1 MVLLLPNGAMLD
13 LMAVTDSRT
22 GAAQMK
28 HEIVMS
34 VIADDHPGIVQT
46 LADTIAGHGGNWLDS
61 SMSHL
66 GGKFAGIVL
75 LEAAEERERQL
86 EDALRSLD
94 RRDMHIAFERTAP
107 SKPQPHHYVMVDIVA
122 NDRPGIVGEISDLL
136 ARHDINIETLTTS
149 VVDSPM
155 SSGHLFSARFRANLP
170 QEMTYDHLQRVLE
183 SASDDLM
190 VDLDEPAAVRS
201 APPIQE
207 PVDAES

>member
-1 MVLLLPNGAMLD
+1 ML
-13 LMAVTDSRT
+13 R
-22 GAAQMK
+22 
-28 HEIVMS
+28 EIVLS

-46 LADTIAGHGGNWLDS
+46 LAETISGHGGNWLDS

-75 LEAAEERERQL
+75 LEVSEKQEREL

-94 RRDMHIAFERTAP
+94 RRGLQIAFERTTPAE
-107 SKPQPHHYVMVDIVA
+107 PQPGHYVMVNIVA

-149 VVDSPM
+149 VADTPM
-155 SSGHLFSARFRANLP
+155 SSGHLFKARFQANLP
-170 QEMTYDHLQRVLE
+170 RDMSYDALQEVLE

-190 VDLDEPAAVRS
+190 VELDDHPWSDSSR
-201 APPIQE
+201 
-207 PVDAES
+207 